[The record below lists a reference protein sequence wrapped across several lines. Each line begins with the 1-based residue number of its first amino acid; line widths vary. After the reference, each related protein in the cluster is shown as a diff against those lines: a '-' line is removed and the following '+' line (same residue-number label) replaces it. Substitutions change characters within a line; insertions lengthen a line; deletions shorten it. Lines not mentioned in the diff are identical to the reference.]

1 MDGGVARERICPFS
15 IGHISL
21 GGIFPLRHISS
32 GGKHVSSSG
41 CWVADGSV
49 SYSSVL
55 EAICSYCSRMSIC
68 NQCGN
73 IFDFKGNLKKH
84 MTTSLHPQ
92 KFTACI

>member
-41 CWVADGSV
+41 CWVADGLV
-49 SYSSVL
+49 VGFGLLLAPGGRLADGHWLLVAVL
-55 EAICSYCSRMSIC
+55 DVVC
-68 NQCGN
+68 
-73 IFDFKGNLKKH
+73 
-84 MTTSLHPQ
+84 
-92 KFTACI
+92 